1 MVLNRVLW
9 ADLKRMWQQALA
21 ISILLA
27 CGIATFVMST
37 SAMNSLQISRERYYR
52 DYRFSHV
59 FALLTRAP
67 QSLAVRLSDIEGI
80 EQLQTRIVRR
90 VLLDM
95 PLMIEPASCRL
106 ISIEGDPNQGLN
118 RLCLRRGR
126 FPNLNTR
133 NEAIASE
140 PFAEAHD
147 IQPGDELMVNMDGR
161 KEKLTIV
168 GIGLSPEFVYAVQ
181 PGLLLTDNRR
191 YGILWMPR
199 RSMEA
204 AFNMEGAFNNLNA
217 SLYPD
222 ASIAHVLHQVDRIL
236 KPFGGAGAYTRRDQ
250 ESDRRLSDEM
260 HQMRSM
266 AYVTPFIFLSVS
278 AFLFNIVLTRMVHQQ
293 KEQIASL
300 RAFGFTRYELAFHYF
315 KLMAILV
322 ACGTTLGWLVGWRL
336 SIWMTDLYLMFFRF
350 PVVIHSFAYREAATA
365 ALIGFLSACMGSFGA
380 LRQVV
385 RLEPAVAMRP
395 EPPQTLGSDWLDR
408 TGLGQLISPIGKMI
422 LRRLEGNAL
431 ATSLSIL
438 GIAMG
443 VAVMV
448 LGTFMEDTIAFVMD
462 VQFGRS
468 QRQDVMLTFNEPKS
482 ANGFYDASHL
492 PGVTRVET
500 FRAVAVR
507 LRHGPNHYR
516 LSLMGL
522 SERPELYRILDENQ
536 KPIDFPQGS
545 GLTLTKKL
553 CELLDVKLH
562 DKIMI
567 EVLESDRKPQTLAVT
582 SVFSN
587 YTDPAAFLNRMDL
600 HKLMQ
605 ESERPS
611 GAFVSVD
618 SRNLDALYEAV
629 KETPAIAGVLDN
641 NAARKNFK
649 DLIQANTR
657 IMRIMNSVFGVI
669 IAIGVIYNAAL
680 IALAESSRD
689 LATLRV
695 IGFSRREVS
704 TILIGEIA
712 VITLLA
718 IPIGLPIGYGFC
730 YLATLA
736 IDTDT
741 HRFPLVVS
749 RHTFAYATLVILMAA
764 MASTLIVRR
773 MLSRLDLVSVLKVKI
788 S

>member
-1 MVLNRVLW
+1 MTLYRVLW
-9 ADLKRMWQQALA
+9 SDLKRMWQQATA

-37 SAMNSLQISRERYYR
+37 SSMRSLETSREKYYR
-52 DYRFSHV
+52 EYRFAQI
-59 FALLTRAP
+59 FAALTRAP
-67 QSLAVRLSDIEGI
+67 QSLALRLTAIDGI
-80 EQLQTRIVRR
+80 EQLQTRIVKS

-95 PLMIEPASCRL
+95 PSMVEPASCRL
-106 ISIEGDPNQGLN
+106 VSIEGVPTQGLN
-118 RLCLRRGR
+118 RICLRRGR
-126 FPNLNTR
+126 FPNPNLR

-147 IQPGDELMVNMDGR
+147 LQLGHVLTVNMDGR
-161 KEKLTIV
+161 KEKITVV
-168 GIGLSPEFVYAVQ
+168 GVGLSPEFVYAVQ

-191 YGILWMPR
+191 FGVLWMPR

-217 SLYPD
+217 TLYPQ
-222 ASIAHVLHQVDRIL
+222 ASLPSVIHQIDQAL
-236 KPFGGAGAYTRRDQ
+236 KPYGGAGAFTRRDQ

-266 AYVTPFIFLSVS
+266 AYVTPFIFLAVS
-278 AFLFNIVLTRMVHQQ
+278 AFLFNILLTRMVHQQ

-300 RAFGFTRYELAFHYF
+300 RAFGFTRYEIALHYF
-315 KLMAILV
+315 RFLAILV
-322 ACGTTLGWLVGWRL
+322 VVGVILGWLVGWRM
-336 SIWMTDLYLMFFRF
+336 SIWMTDTYSIFFKF
-350 PVVIHSFAYREAATA
+350 PVVVHAIAFREATLA
-365 ALIGFLSACMGSFGA
+365 ALIGFMTATLGSYGA

-395 EPPQTLGSDWLDR
+395 EPPQTVGSQWLDR
-408 TGLGQLISPIGKMI
+408 MGLAKRVSPIGKMI
-422 LRRLEGNAL
+422 LRRLEANGS
-431 ATSLSIL
+431 ATAFSVL

-443 VAVMV
+443 VAILV
-448 LGTFMEDTIAFVMD
+448 LGSFMEDTIEFVMD

-468 QRQDVMLTFNEPKS
+468 QRQDVMLTFNEPQS
-482 ANGFYDASHL
+482 ASGRFDASHL
-492 PGVTRVET
+492 PGVSRVEP
-500 FRAVAVR
+500 FRAVPVR
-507 LRHGPNHYR
+507 IRHGQHQYR

-522 SERPELYRILDENQ
+522 TAEPELYRILDASQ
-536 KPIDFPQGS
+536 SPIAFPHAS

-553 CELLDVKLH
+553 AEILNVKLN
-562 DKIMI
+562 DSITI
-567 EVLESDRKPQTLAVT
+567 EILETDLQPLTVQVASI
-582 SVFSN
+582 FSN

-600 HKLMQ
+600 HDLIR
-605 ESERPS
+605 ESERLS
-611 GAFVSVD
+611 GVFLSVD
-618 SRNLDALYEAV
+618 QQSLTQLYEAV

-641 NAARKNFK
+641 NAARKNFQS
-649 DLIQANTR
+649 LIQENTR
-657 IMRIMNSVFGVI
+657 IMRLVNSIFGVI

-680 IALAESSRD
+680 ISLAESSRD

-712 VITLLA
+712 TITLLA

-736 IDTDT
+736 IDTET

-749 RHTFAYATLVILMAA
+749 RHTFAYATLVIVLAA
-764 MASTLIVRR
+764 LASTLIVRR
-773 MLSRLDLVSVLKVKI
+773 MLNQLDLVSVLKVKV

>member
-1 MVLNRVLW
+1 MTLNRVLW
-9 ADLKRMWQQALA
+9 SDLKRMWQQSIA
-21 ISILLA
+21 ISFLLA
-27 CGIATFVMST
+27 CGVATFVMST
-37 SAMNSLQISRERYYR
+37 SAMRSLEVSRERYYR
-52 DYRFSHV
+52 EYRFSQV
-59 FALLTRAP
+59 FAVLTRAP
-67 QSLAVRLSDIEGI
+67 QSLALRLASIDGI
-80 EQLQTRIVRR
+80 ERLQTRIVRS
-90 VLLDM
+90 VLLDIPSM
-95 PLMIEPASCRL
+95 VEPASCRL
-106 ISIEGDPNQGLN
+106 VSIDSDPTQGLN
-118 RLCLRRGR
+118 RICLRKGR
-126 FPNLNTR
+126 FPNANTR

-140 PFAEAHD
+140 PFAEAHR
-147 IQPGDELMVNMDGR
+147 IQPGEELMVNMDGR
-161 KEKLTIV
+161 KEVLTIV
-168 GIGLSPEFVYAVQ
+168 GIGLSPEFVYTVQ
-181 PGLLLTDNRR
+181 PGLLLTDDRR
-191 YGILWMPR
+191 FGVLWMPR
-199 RSMEA
+199 SSMEA

-217 SLYPD
+217 TLYPN
-222 ASIAHVLHQVDRIL
+222 ASIANVIYQVDRTL
-236 KPFGGAGAYTRRDQ
+236 RPFGGAGAYTRRDQ

-315 KLMAILV
+315 KFLVVLV
-322 ACGTTLGWLVGWRL
+322 ACGIAMGWLVGWRL
-336 SIWMTDLYLMFFRF
+336 SIWMTDTYSMFFRF
-350 PVVIHSFAYREAATA
+350 PIVIHVFAYREATIA
-365 ALIGFLSACMGSFGA
+365 AMIGFLSACMGSFGA
-380 LRQVV
+380 LRKVIK
-385 RLEPAVAMRP
+385 LEPAVAMRP
-395 EPPQTLGSDWLDR
+395 EPPQTLGSDWLGR
-408 TGLGQLISPIGKMI
+408 LGLGNALSPMGKMI
-422 LRRLEGNAL
+422 LRRMESNTL
-431 ATSLSIL
+431 ATILSIL

-443 VAVMV
+443 VAVLV
-448 LGTFMEDTIAFVMD
+448 LGSFMEDTIAFVLD

-482 ANGFYDASHL
+482 ASGQYDATHL
-492 PGVTRVET
+492 PGVTQVEP
-500 FRAVAVR
+500 FRSVAVR
-507 LRHGPNHYR
+507 IRHGTNQYR

-522 SERPELYRILDENQ
+522 TEHPELYRILDENQ
-536 KPIDFPQGS
+536 KPIAFPQGS
-545 GLTLTKKL
+545 GLTFTKKL
-553 CELLDVKLH
+553 CERLDVQLN
-562 DKIMI
+562 DTVTI
-567 EVLESDRKPQTLAVT
+567 EILENDRKPETMQVS

-600 HKLMQ
+600 HRLMR

-611 GAFVSVD
+611 GVFMSID
-618 SRNLDALYEAV
+618 SNEIDSLYEKV

-649 DLIQANTR
+649 DLIQSNTR
-657 IMRIMNSVFGVI
+657 IMRIVNSIFGVI

-695 IGFSRREVS
+695 IGFSRREVA
-704 TILIGEIA
+704 TVLIGEMAI
-712 VITLLA
+712 ITLLA

-741 HRFPLVVS
+741 HRFPLIVS

-764 MASTLIVRR
+764 LASTLIVRR
-773 MLSRLDLVSVLKVKI
+773 MLNQLDLVSVLKVKV